1 MKPSPER
8 AALLC
13 WIGLAA
19 LAGGCQTAEPEPDRR
34 PSVRKDPCAERLH
47 DLCGHLLLHYSTHGK
62 LPPTLAEL
70 RPTAGLPLPPL
81 ACPAS
86 EKPYVY
92 NPTGLAIANQ
102 PGRLVVYDPEP
113 SHSGMRWG
121 ILVAQTPDGSNITA
135 RVILVAEAEFTSA
148 GGAGPGP

>member
-8 AALLC
+8 AALVC
-13 WIGLAA
+13 WIGLAV
-19 LAGGCQTAEPEPDRR
+19 LAAGCQTSEPPMVRR

-47 DLCGHLLLHYSTHGK
+47 DLCGHLLLYYSTHGR
-62 LPPTLAEL
+62 LPPTLADL
-70 RPTAGLPLPPL
+70 KPTGGLPLPPL
-81 ACPAS
+81 VCPAS

-92 NPTGLAIANQ
+92 DPTGLTIAHQ

-121 ILVAQTPDGSNITA
+121 ILVRKTTDGSSPTA
-135 RVILVAEAEFTSA
+135 RVILVDEGEFTSA